1 MSKIHLAFRAMYEV
15 GAIQDQDLNYALEE
29 LEESNLEVAFELVEL
44 MSNG

>member
-1 MSKIHLAFRAMYEV
+1 MSKIHLFMDMCANADGEDFICDV
-15 GAIQDQDLNYALEE
+15 EE